1 MAAKGGSGIKILLIV
16 LAVLFV
22 CGVVVVGGIVYVAHR
37 AMNTAKADLAKAGI
51 STSDLSSVANSEPV
65 DACKYLTA
73 GDVSAA
79 VGVPIIDVK
88 SDNGCH
94 YIAQGSAANFTMQ
107 HVGAMGGGK
116 SMPAGMPGM
125 TSGSSDSDST
135 ETTSLVDI
143 TINSSGGRM
152 EMNLEKKLIGGF
164 QVNGNANGDVAG
176 IGDEAFAIG
185 NNLLLVRKGDKLVQI
200 TYTNCPCSVTQIEP
214 LAKKLVDQ
222 L

>member
-1 MAAKGGSGIKILLIV
+1 MAAKSGSGIKILLIV

-22 CGVVVVGGIVYVAHR
+22 GGVVVVAGIIYVAHR
-37 AMNTAKADLAKAGI
+37 AVNSAKADLAKAGI
-51 STSDLSSVANSEPV
+51 STSDLSSMANSQHL

-88 SDNGCH
+88 GDESGCH

-116 SMPAGMPGM
+116 AMPAGMPGM
-125 TSGSSDSDST
+125 MTGSSDSS

-143 TINSSGGRM
+143 TISSSGGRM
-152 EMNLEKKLIGGF
+152 QMNLEKKLIGGL
-164 QVNGNANGDVAG
+164 QVNGTANGDVPG
-176 IGDEAFAIG
+176 IGDEAFLIG
-185 NNLLLVRKGDKLVQI
+185 NNLLLVRKGDMLVQF
-200 TYTNCPCSVTQIEP
+200 TYTNCPCSATQIEP

-222 L
+222 F

>member
-22 CGVVVVGGIVYVAHR
+22 GALVVVGGVVYMAHR
-37 AMNTAKADLAKAGI
+37 VVNTAKDDLAKAGI
-51 STSDLSSVANSEPV
+51 STSDLGSMANSQPV
-65 DACKYLTA
+65 DACKYLSA

-79 VGVPIIDVK
+79 VGVPIIEAK
-88 SDNGCH
+88 NDNGCH

-116 SMPAGMPGM
+116 GMPAGMPGM
-125 TSGSSDSDST
+125 TSGSSNNDST

-152 EMNLEKKLIGGF
+152 QMNLEKKLIGGL
-164 QVNGNANGDVAG
+164 QVNGTANGDVQG
-176 IGDEAFAIG
+176 IGDEAFLIG
-185 NNLLLVRKGDKLVQI
+185 NNLLLVRKGDMLVQI
-200 TYTNCPCSVTQIEP
+200 TYTNCPCSATQIEP

>member
-1 MAAKGGSGIKILLIV
+1 MAAKSGSGIKILLIV
-16 LAVLFV
+16 LVVLFV
-22 CGVVVVGGIVYVAHR
+22 GALIVVGGVVYVAHR
-37 AMNTAKADLAKAGI
+37 VVTTAKDDLAKAGI
-51 STSDLSSVANSEPV
+51 SSSDLSSVANSTHP
-65 DACKYLTA
+65 DACKYLSA

-116 SMPAGMPGM
+116 DMPAGMPGM
-125 TSGSSDSDST
+125 TSASSDTNSA

-152 EMNLEKKLIGGF
+152 QMKLEKKLIGGL
-164 QVNGNANGDVAG
+164 QVKGIINGDLQG
-176 IGDEAFAIG
+176 IGDEALVIG
-185 NNLLLVRKGDKLVQI
+185 NNLLLVRKGDMLVQF
-200 TYTNCPCSVTQIEP
+200 TYTNCPCSSTQIEP

>member
-1 MAAKGGSGIKILLIV
+1 MAAKSGSGIKILLIV

-22 CGVVVVGGIVYVAHR
+22 CGLVVVGGIIYVAHR
-37 AMNTAKADLAKAGI
+37 AVNTAKADLAKAGL
-51 STSDLSSVANSEPV
+51 STSDLSSLANSQHM
-65 DACKYLTA
+65 DACKYLSA

-88 SDNGCH
+88 GDESGCH
-94 YIAQGSAANFTMQ
+94 YIAQGSAASFTMQ

-116 SMPAGMPGM
+116 GIPAGMPGM
-125 TSGSSDSDST
+125 TTESSDST

-143 TINSSGGRM
+143 TINSSGGRVQ
-152 EMNLEKKLIGGF
+152 MNLEKKLIGGL
-164 QVNGNANGDVAG
+164 QVNGTAKGDLEG
-176 IGDEAFAIG
+176 IGDEAFLIG
-185 NNLLLVRKGDKLVQI
+185 NNLLLVRKGDMLVQI
-200 TYTNCPCSVTQIEP
+200 TYTSCPCSATQIEP